1 MIGHNS
7 CLTSLLSWQEAGSPC
22 GYGEDAALSALD
34 EDDFKSIIVEN
45 KLGHDIFLKKVEQ
58 DSHRVAQ
65 LHHGDSASVW
75 IPPPRFSDR
84 LNVVD
89 ESRESRCYIA
99 VKIIEAKV
107 VPYVKFIFYI
117 ID

>member
-1 MIGHNS
+1 M
-7 CLTSLLSWQEAGSPC
+7 
-22 GYGEDAALSALD
+22 
-34 EDDFKSIIVEN
+34 
-45 KLGHDIFLKKVEQ
+45 KKVEQ

-89 ESRESRCYIA
+89 ESRESRCYVA

-107 VPYVKFIFYI
+107 VLYVKFIFYI